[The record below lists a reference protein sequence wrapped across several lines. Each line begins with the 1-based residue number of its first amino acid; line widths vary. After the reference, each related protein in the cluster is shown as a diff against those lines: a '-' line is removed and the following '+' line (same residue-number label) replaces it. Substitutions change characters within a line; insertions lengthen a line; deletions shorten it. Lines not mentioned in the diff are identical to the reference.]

1 MDVHCRV
8 DFIVTKQRYAK
19 ITSGHVSMCVFMESR
34 IVIKIVIPKHVV
46 SVFIVLH
53 QSAVTLKES
62 NKMNNIWMEKS
73 SESVLLSNTAL
84 IDSAVKK
91 IKDEHPFFFFLQSF
105 TSKTK
110 AKCSSFNPFLN
121 HSSRWGPEFGR
132 LVASWSGRCC
142 G

>member
-46 SVFIVLH
+46 SVFIVLY

-73 SESVLLSNTAL
+73 SELQDLFCCQTLL
-84 IDSAVKK
+84 
-91 IKDEHPFFFFLQSF
+91 
-105 TSKTK
+105 
-110 AKCSSFNPFLN
+110 
-121 HSSRWGPEFGR
+121 
-132 LVASWSGRCC
+132 
-142 G
+142 